1 MARYYPPTYRE
12 EEVTKIVGGLDSGYS
27 IAVVGPPSVGKSNL
41 LKFLDQERDVEGDE
55 NPWKVYAPKSMHKGR
70 IIAVPVDPNALLPP
84 LSLERGNV
92 AAKAWPGFELLIH
105 RATITPQLV
114 PRPLNTSLLP
124 PENTLSTETQARI
137 TAYRDTFTRAHL
149 EVTDFEDS
157 LHGHLALRHL
167 EAILKATLD
176 AHKMQNSPIRVAFVL
191 DEFERLLDTMP
202 DYFFVAL
209 RSIRDLFKYQVM
221 FVIFARSPLTT
232 LVEERGRM
240 AQLEPFVELFHDQT
254 VYLGPF
260 VDEDAWHMIEA
271 LEKREVP
278 HNDYALSLLIRATG
292 GFAGL
297 MRAGFKHTA
306 ALREISREDKVQAI
320 VLAAR
325 QLVAETNVQAEC
337 ETLVR
342 GLRPPEIEALY
353 GVAHQKTDLDQAVL
367 KELVH
372 KSLLSEGGSG
382 VIRVIPPVLMA
393 YIRNHPSPPKPKP
406 RPRPVTMPE

>member
-1 MARYYPPTYRE
+1 MSRYYPPNYRE
-12 EEVTKIVGGLDSGYS
+12 EEVSKIIGGLDSGYS

-41 LKFLDQERDVEGDE
+41 LKFLDQERDVEDEE
-55 NPWKVYAPKSMHKGR
+55 NPWKAYAPKAMHKGR

-84 LSLERGNV
+84 LPLQRGNV
-92 AAKAWPGFELLIH
+92 AAEAWPGFELLIH
-105 RATITPQLV
+105 RATITQQLM
-114 PRPLNTSLLP
+114 PRALDT
-124 PENTLSTETQARI
+124 TLSAEFQARI
-137 TAYRDTFTRAHL
+137 AAYRETFTRAHL

-157 LHGHLALRHL
+157 LHGHLALRNL
-167 EAILKATLD
+167 ETILKASLD
-176 AHKMQNSPIRVAFVL
+176 AHIMQNSPIRIAFVL

-221 FVIFARSPLTT
+221 FVIFARSPLVT

-240 AQLEPFVELFHDQT
+240 VQLEPFVELFHDQT

-271 LEKREVP
+271 LEQRGVP
-278 HNDYALSLLIRATG
+278 RDDYVLGLLIRATG

-297 MRAGFKHTA
+297 MRAGFNHTD
-306 ALREISREDKVQAI
+306 ALREIPGDDKVQAI

-337 ETLVR
+337 ETLIR
-342 GLRPPEIEALY
+342 GLHPQEIEALY
-353 GVAHQKTDLDQAVL
+353 GVAQQKTDLDQAVL
-367 KELVH
+367 RELVN
-372 KSLLSEGGSG
+372 KALLSEGSSG
-382 VIRVIPPVLMA
+382 VIRVVPPVLAA
-393 YIRNHPSPPKPKP
+393 YIRNHPSPPKAKP